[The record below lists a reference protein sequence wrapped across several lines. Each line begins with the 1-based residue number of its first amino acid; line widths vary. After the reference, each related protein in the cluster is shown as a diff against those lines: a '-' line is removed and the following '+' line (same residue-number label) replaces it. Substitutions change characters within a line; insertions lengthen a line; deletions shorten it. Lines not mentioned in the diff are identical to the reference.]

1 MLDHLGLG
9 LIIVAVVMGTAT
21 LLGAGLLVGYRFGLG
36 TTAPLY
42 LSPEF
47 GDLGRREKELEERV
61 ERCRHFCSDVV
72 EKSKALAT
80 LLDTHQ
86 HSVPVEIKLAIDR
99 LVQATTLLHERMRE
113 THLAAPLTNGERKK
127 LPTFVQLPPSP
138 PHDLPRRE
146 TSPPPAASPE
156 GLTAE
161 EMNRLTS
168 QAGQRATRDDQQRQY
183 PFEYHRYV
191 FPCDANGEP
200 DLARAQV
207 ARFHDISVQGTAFF
221 WRENPDFKQVQIA
234 LGSDDSPLFML
245 AEVIQAQSVFMHGE
259 IRILVGCRFV
269 ERCEAPAELLAC
281 ITGA

>member
-1 MLDHLGLG
+1 MLDHQGLG

-47 GDLGRREKELEERV
+47 ADLGRREKELDERL
-61 ERCRHFCSDVV
+61 EQCRHFCSDVV
-72 EKSKALAT
+72 EKNKALAT

-86 HSVPVEIKLAIDR
+86 HAVPVEIKLAIDR

-127 LPTFVQLPPSP
+127 FPAFAQLPPSP

-146 TSPPPAASPE
+146 ASPPPAESPE

-168 QAGQRATRDDQQRQY
+168 QAGQQATRADQQRRY
-183 PFEYHRYV
+183 SFEYHRYV
-191 FPCDANGEP
+191 FPCDADGEP

-221 WRENPDFKQVQIA
+221 WHEDPDFRQVQIA
-234 LGSDDSPLFML
+234 LGSDDAPLFML
-245 AEVIQAQSVFMHGE
+245 AEVIQAKSAFMHGE
-259 IRILVGCRFV
+259 MQILVSCQFV
-269 ERCEAPAELLAC
+269 QRCQPPAELLFC
-281 ITGA
+281 VTGP